1 MRSCPQLQCHSHW
14 ADSSPHSTQCIN
26 NWHRR
31 HGYTSSLELP
41 DNTLNFIKKH
51 PLMEEQVGP
60 RWGRPLLVKKDT
72 NFTHLVAD
80 RVTGLDGATYTV
92 LFIGTGGHVGT
103 AAGGWVK
110 ACVPRAGRSGN
121 APGSWRPPIYIC
133 LAPPPQA
140 MAGCSRP

>member
-1 MRSCPQLQCHSHW
+1 MLTTVPPLPP
-14 ADSSPHSTQCIN
+14 SPPHPQCIN

-60 RWGRPLLVKKDT
+60 RWNRPLLVKKDT

-92 LFIGTGGHVGT
+92 LFIGTGRHLGMW
-103 AAGGWVK
+103 AW
-110 ACVPRAGRSGN
+110 
-121 APGSWRPPIYIC
+121 
-133 LAPPPQA
+133 LLE
-140 MAGCSRP
+140 AGCLG